1 MQNKRILGWA
11 ALTLMVGTLASAQES
26 KDGSS
31 VVGAVETP
39 EGCAAVTDDG
49 YNGTLGSMTCLTV
62 AGPNQVISDVNVGV
76 TMTHTWVGDIVLKL
90 VSPSAQVLTLM
101 SRPGLVEAADD
112 GTNCCGSSA
121 DVLSSSLVTFDDE
134 AGTSAESFVGAAGSY
149 IPAPGAGPGT
159 NLAQYDGQNAMGN
172 WQVCMGDSAGGD
184 PGTIC
189 SADLVFAV
197 AGCTVDI
204 TCPGDQVGSAP
215 PGASSGTV
223 TFPAPTVGGTC
234 AAVTTS
240 CDPASGDSFPVGTTT
255 VVCTASDASGASD
268 TCSFDVLVSN
278 QTLQEIPTASTLGL
292 AALALLLA
300 GAAFVTLRRG

>member
-11 ALTLMVGTLASAQES
+11 IAALMVGTLASAQDT

-31 VVGAVETP
+31 VVGVVETP
-39 EGCAAVTDDG
+39 EGCTAVTDNAYDG
-49 YNGTLGSMTCLTV
+49 SIATMTCLTV
-62 AGPNQVISDVNVGV
+62 AGPNQVISDVNVEV

-101 SRPGLVEAADD
+101 SRPGLVEPADD
-112 GTNCCGSSA
+112 GTDCCGSSA

-134 AGTSAESFVGAAGSY
+134 AGASAESFVGTAGSY

-159 NLAQYDGQNAMGN
+159 NLAQYDGQNATGN
-172 WQVCMGDSAGGD
+172 WQVCMGDSAAGD
-184 PGTIC
+184 PGSIC

-197 AGCTVDI
+197 VGCTVDV

-215 PGASSGTV
+215 PGATSGTV

-234 AAVTTS
+234 ASVTT
-240 CDPASGDSFPVGTTT
+240 
-255 VVCTASDASGASD
+255 
-268 TCSFDVLVSN
+268 
-278 QTLQEIPTASTLGL
+278 
-292 AALALLLA
+292 
-300 GAAFVTLRRG
+300 